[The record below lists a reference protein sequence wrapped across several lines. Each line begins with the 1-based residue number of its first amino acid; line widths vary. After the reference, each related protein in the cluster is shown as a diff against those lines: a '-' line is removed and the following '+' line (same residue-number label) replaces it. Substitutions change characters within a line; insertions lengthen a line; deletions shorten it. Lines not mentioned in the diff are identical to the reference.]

1 MEEIFK
7 LFYNSLEKPIDIKGI
22 LLFPYIED
30 DKIVWRYDNPAD
42 LSFNSY
48 VLETCIEDLFYDFCK
63 QAEMTLVPT
72 FPIFW
77 DIDSPKTLYI
87 NEELKSKIEQSLL
100 EIKDLSYW
108 DDNNSNLVCK
118 SQMDYWEL
126 SQEFSETIFLEVGFN
141 LYDIFIDNVPV
152 DSIKANKWLE
162 GYMHAEDAIVEG
174 EYLLDGIKYII
185 SEEETMYD
193 ESYMNIAVSIYE
205 TCIEDNPISPL
216 DDFLDDVK
224 VVSNTIKVDIEKTN
238 DNNDEIEN
246 WLN

>member
-1 MEEIFK
+1 
-7 LFYNSLEKPIDIKGI
+7 
-22 LLFPYIED
+22 
-30 DKIVWRYDNPAD
+30 
-42 LSFNSY
+42 
-48 VLETCIEDLFYDFCK
+48 
-63 QAEMTLVPT
+63 
-72 FPIFW
+72 
-77 DIDSPKTLYI
+77 
-87 NEELKSKIEQSLL
+87 
-100 EIKDLSYW
+100 
-108 DDNNSNLVCK
+108 
-118 SQMDYWEL
+118 MDYWEL

-162 GYMHAEDAIVEG
+162 GYMQAEDAIVEG

-205 TCIEDNPISPL
+205 TCIEDKPISSL
-216 DDFLDDVK
+216 DDFFDDVK

-246 WLN
+246 WLNGN